1 VAVFRPCFA
10 LFSPAAPAV
19 YWSQAKG
26 RARRLA
32 APAPAIKEHP
42 AVNPRQPQ
50 WRLHARRSRRVRPA
64 NSFALA
70 LCSAACSMALWATPA
85 HARCIDEEGGGTA
98 PATEALSPPA
108 GDAATPR
115 LSLQGMVRA
124 AIDRSNAVGAA
135 RLLAEAAASDVE
147 EARAGRRP
155 AASLSGT
162 VGAAGL
168 TGHNI
173 VDTKGAQVRATFS
186 LNAPLYDGGRVEQL
200 TGWRKNL
207 QESARLGQLTLQEQI
222 TLQTVSLALD
232 RSRYRLQAQ
241 VYQQYARKMSCLVD
255 ALQTIVNADK
265 GRTSELLQAKK
276 TLQQAELA
284 QSQTLSQVKQVESRL
299 SRYIG
304 NALPDGSGMA
314 ALLLEV
320 PPLDKLQ
327 ADAGRASEIA
337 QLEAQT
343 RAAESYARA
352 VAAGQKPQ
360 LNWLLSGS
368 QAVGNG
374 TSTSVTAGV
383 AFSVPLLAPGS
394 DATLTAVSKRAEA
407 ARLQLADA
415 LEARRYRIADVHEQ
429 ATSAFERARLT
440 VEVVRNSDKVRNF
453 TLQQWQQLGR
463 RSLFDV
469 MAAESEHYN
478 LRINYVNALHD
489 GEQAN
494 ALLRSLGLGM
504 AAWLD

>member
-1 VAVFRPCFA
+1 MRTPSRTPRRAWLAAIGLA
-10 LFSPAAPAV
+10 LPALWLAPA
-19 YWSQAKG
+19 Q
-26 RARRLA
+26 
-32 APAPAIKEHP
+32 
-42 AVNPRQPQ
+42 
-50 WRLHARRSRRVRPA
+50 
-64 NSFALA
+64 
-70 LCSAACSMALWATPA
+70 
-85 HARCIDEEGGGTA
+85 ARCIDEEGGSMPA
-98 PATEALSPPA
+98 PAEAASAPA

-124 AIDRSNAVGAA
+124 AIQRSNAVGAS
-135 RLLAEAAASDVE
+135 RLLAEAAASDLE
-147 EARAGRRP
+147 ETRAARRP
-155 AASLSGT
+155 AASLTGNA
-162 VGAAGL
+162 GLGGL

-173 VDTKGAQVRATFS
+173 VDTKGAQVRATFN
-186 LNAPLYDGGRVEQL
+186 LNAPLYDGGRIEQL

-207 QESARLGQLTLQEQI
+207 KEAAQLGQLTLQEQI

-276 TLQQAELA
+276 TLQQAELSQA
-284 QSQTLSQVKQVESRL
+284 QTLSLVKQVESRL
-299 SRYIG
+299 QRYIG
-304 NALPDGSGMA
+304 DALPDGSGMA

-327 ADAGRASEIA
+327 AEAGRASEIA
-337 QLEAQT
+337 QLEAQS

-360 LNWLLSGS
+360 LSWMLSGS

-374 TSTSVTAGV
+374 NSTSVTAGV
-383 AFSVPLLAPGS
+383 AFNVPLITPGS
-394 DATLTAVSKRAEA
+394 DATLMAVSKRAA
-407 ARLQLADA
+407 ASRLQVADA
-415 LEARRYRIADVHEQ
+415 LEARRYRMADVHEQ

-469 MAAESEHYN
+469 MAAEGEHYN
-478 LRINYVNALHD
+478 LRISYVNALHD